1 MAKRKRA
8 SLGCLFWIALI
19 LLVVVVFLLN
29 QQNIQA
35 VLKDTGFLT
44 LFQNKDDNKE
54 HGVHISYNTE
64 PEDTHEGVKPDAHGN
79 DDVVNIKI
87 DPKDSSGTPGAAEAQ
102 ESPSPT
108 PAPTPAREKDQPN
121 IRKARIYF
129 VVMNENDEFELKSVT
144 RSVEYKDSP
153 LTATVQALLNGPTTK
168 EFNNEVMNLIPK
180 QTKINNIYVK
190 GDIAYLDFNEEFR
203 FNSLGVFGLTA
214 QLKQVVFTATEFGN
228 VDQVQILINGKTVN
242 YLAQEGVFVGKPL
255 SRKSFK

>member
-1 MAKRKRA
+1 
-8 SLGCLFWIALI
+8 LGCLFWIALI

-54 HGVHISYNTE
+54 HGVNISYNTE
-64 PEDTHEGVKPDAHGN
+64 PENTHDDSGQDTHGN
-79 DDVVNIKI
+79 DDVVTIKI
-87 DPKDSSGTPGAAEAQ
+87 DPKEQIRNPGPEEEQ
-102 ESPSPT
+102 VTPSPT
-108 PAPTPAREKDQPN
+108 PAPTTAPDNNQAH
-121 IRKARIYF
+121 IRRAKLYF
-129 VVMNENDEFELKSVT
+129 VVMNENDEFEIKSVT
-144 RSVEYKDSP
+144 RPVDYKDSP
-153 LTATVQALLNGPTTK
+153 LTATLHALLKGPTTK
-168 EFNNEVMNLIPK
+168 EFNSELMNLIPK
-180 QTKINNIYVK
+180 QTKINDIYVK
-190 GDIAYLDFNEEFR
+190 GDTAYLDFNEEFR

-242 YLAQEGVFVGKPL
+242 YLAQEGVFVGRPL